1 MRKARPIVEK
11 RRGLFRKTPEALLIE
26 AEDGDAYAATLR
38 LPEEVALRS
47 ALAAFA
53 AVVGWPEARCWCAAR
68 AHEKPKGAVKPAL
81 AAGHALFERREP

>member
-1 MRKARPIVEK
+1 MTRRRPIVEK

-47 ALAAFA
+47 ALNAFA
-53 AVVGWPEARCWCAAR
+53 AVVGWPDARNWCAAR
-68 AHEKPKGAVKPAL
+68 AHEKPTANGSARQ
-81 AAGHALFERREP
+81 AAEALFAKGDQ